1 MMEPLRNRRSGTGGY
16 GEILRLAFPLILS
29 HGSWTIQQIVDRI
42 FLTWVSPEAVA
53 AAMPAGMM
61 NWTIVSLFT
70 GTAGYISSFTAQY
83 HGAKRE
89 GKIGP
94 IVWQG
99 LYFSLFA
106 GVCVLPL
113 LPLSTAV
120 FGLFGHPSTVMAL
133 ERKYFNV
140 LLFGV
145 FPAAASAALAGYYSG
160 LGRTWTVLGVTF
172 AATMTNVVLD
182 YTMIFGKWGFPAMG
196 IGGAAAATVI
206 SQVVSTAVYLSLCLH
221 PSGRDRCNFRS
232 GWRLKPALLWRLL
245 RFGFPNGLHYS
256 LESSGFTLFLIIVG
270 RFGTSALAATN
281 IAFNINHFAFMPMIG
296 FGAAASIIVGRR
308 LGEDRP
314 DLAERAVWSVFKMTF
329 AYMAAVAAAYV
340 LLPDPF
346 IAPYAAR
353 SDPARFAPVAALV
366 KNLLKFVA
374 FYSLF
379 DTANIVFSAAVK
391 GAGDTRF
398 VMWTSLLLSWGL
410 MVVPSVVGSQLRLVS
425 LYALWAFATV
435 YISAL
440 GLAFTARFMG
450 GKWKRMRVI
459 ESAVIPGAETE
470 AAGIPH

>member
-16 GEILRLAFPLILS
+16 RDILRLAFPLILS
-29 HGSWTIQQIVDRI
+29 HGSWTIQQIVDRM
-42 FLTWVSPEAVA
+42 FLTWYSPEAVA

-70 GTAGYISSFTAQY
+70 GTTGYVSAFTAQY
-83 HGAKRE
+83 HGAKRD

-94 IVWQG
+94 LVWQG
-99 LYFSLFA
+99 LFFSLLA

-113 LPLSTAV
+113 LPLSSAV
-120 FGLFGHPSTVMAL
+120 FGRIGHPPGVTAL
-133 ERKYFNV
+133 EREYFNV

-145 FPAAASAALAGYYSG
+145 FPAAASSALAGFYSG
-160 LGRTWTVLGVTF
+160 LGRTRIVMGVTF
-172 AATMTNVVLD
+172 AATMTNVALD
-182 YTMIFGKWGFPAMG
+182 YAMVFGKWGFPAMG

-206 SQVVSTAVYLSLCLH
+206 SQVVSLVIYLALCLH
-221 PSGRDRCNFRS
+221 PSGRDRFGFRS
-232 GWRLKPALLWRLL
+232 GWRLKPALFGRLL
-245 RFGFPNGLHYS
+245 RFGFPSGLHYS

-270 RFGTSALAATN
+270 RFGTTALAATN
-281 IAFNINHFAFMPMIG
+281 IAFSINHFAFMPMLG
-296 FGAAASIIVGRR
+296 FGAAASILVGQR

-329 AYMAAVAAAYV
+329 AYMATVAAAYV
-340 LLPDPF
+340 LLPDLF

-353 SDPARFAPVAALV
+353 SDAAMFAPVAGLV
-366 KNLLKFVA
+366 KNLLIFVA

-398 VMWTSLLLSWGL
+398 VMWVSLLLSWGL
-410 MVVPSVVGSQLRLVS
+410 MVVPSVVGLHLRLVT
-425 LYALWAFATV
+425 LYTLWAFATL
-435 YISAL
+435 YISVL
-440 GLAFTARFMG
+440 GLAFTARFIG

-459 ESAVIPGAETE
+459 EPVVIPGAETE